1 MEGTAAKAAKRAL
14 WEDHVHMEN
23 TAAKAHMSAGIVSWG
38 VQLKMQTFLVDA
50 AELAINL
57 LNSTADAAE
66 IMDRKLVKT
75 IWICMAMPVRSLE
88 KVWLRDGALLV
99 RILKIPH

>member
-38 VQLKMQTFLVDA
+38 VQLKMQTFLVDV

-57 LNSTADAAE
+57 LNSTAGAAE

-75 IWICMAMPVRSLE
+75 IWICMAMFVRILE
-88 KVWLRDGALLV
+88 KKWLSNMALLV
-99 RILKIPH
+99 PNR

>member
-1 MEGTAAKAAKRAL
+1 MEGTAAKGAKRAL

-57 LNSTADAAE
+57 LNSTAGAAE

-75 IWICMAMPVRSLE
+75 IWICMAMFVRILE
-88 KVWLRDGALLV
+88 KKWLSNMALLV
-99 RILKIPH
+99 PNR